1 MCGHIVS
8 LRLGGTATGQRRPD
22 RTEGVPSMISDMS
35 GDVRA
40 PSADVAPGE
49 DPGGSRDRAHPS
61 CVDPQAD
68 SANRVGR
75 RPPHTRVYRGGVLEA
90 QGFPVARVSD
100 YLDQPDTVVW
110 LDLCAPRHEE
120 LHVISEELTLD
131 PLAVEDAVSPRERP
145 KLDRYP
151 THLFLNAYAAT
162 FNLPTGELATHEVA
176 AFITERALVTVRADD
191 GFDVDGLLSHWDA
204 DPDLGKHGVSYL
216 VHGLLDFIVD
226 QHFTAVQSLDS
237 EIEALEDLL
246 FDEHPHNGAVQR
258 RSFELRKSLVLLRR
272 VVLPMREVVNTIM
285 RRDVHLVDADLAP
298 YYQDVY
304 DHVLRATEWTESLRD
319 LVTTILETNLTIQGN
334 RLNTIMK
341 RLTGWAAI
349 IAVPTAITGFYGQNV
364 PYPGFGQEWGFLV
377 SLVILLLGGGA
388 LYVGFKRRD
397 WL

>member
-1 MCGHIVS
+1 MSDVDA
-8 LRLGGTATGQRRPD
+8 AT
-22 RTEGVPSMISDMS
+22 
-35 GDVRA
+35 A
-40 PSADVAPGE
+40 PSASGLPQ
-49 DPGGSRDRAHPS
+49 PRGSGADRDLAHPS
-61 CVDPQAD
+61 CVDIHQDPG
-68 SANRVGR
+68 NRVGCQ
-75 RPPHTRVYRGGVLEA
+75 PPRTRVYRGGVLAA
-90 QGFPVARVSD
+90 QGFPVAQLSG
-100 YLDQPDTVVW
+100 YLEEPDTVVW
-110 LDLCAPRHEE
+110 LDLCAPRREE

-151 THLFLNAYAAT
+151 SHLFLNAYAVT
-162 FNLPTGELATHEVA
+162 LDVPTGGLATHEVA
-176 AFITERALVTVRADD
+176 AFITDRALVTVRADD
-191 GFDVDGLLSHWDA
+191 GFDIDGLLAHWDA

-226 QHFTAVQSLDS
+226 QHFTAVQALDS

-246 FDEHPHNGAVQR
+246 FDERPHDSLVQR
-258 RSFELRKSLVLLRR
+258 RSFQLRKSLVLLRR

-285 RRDVHLVDADLAP
+285 RRDLHLVDPEIAP

-341 RLTGWAAI
+341 RLTGWAAV

-364 PYPGFGQEWGFLV
+364 PYPGFGTEWGFLV
-377 SLVILLLGGGA
+377 SFAILVVCAGG
-388 LYVGFKRRD
+388 LYVAFKRRD